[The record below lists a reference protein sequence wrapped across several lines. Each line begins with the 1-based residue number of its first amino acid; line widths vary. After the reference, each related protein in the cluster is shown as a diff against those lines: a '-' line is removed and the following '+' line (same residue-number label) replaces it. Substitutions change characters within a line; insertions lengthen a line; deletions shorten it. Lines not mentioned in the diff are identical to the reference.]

1 MGGGEVPHRRDA
13 NPVTSAGELLDL
25 ITAVLCA
32 VPRTSHRRADRGGWV
47 EIRRRF
53 RRGRDERVAQSPGS
67 AFLRGPPRGYTP
79 AGGRHHLPEVR
90 HTCGVVRHGS
100 PRTAPTV
107 APHPLREPPH
117 PSGAGRTRRRTTAIR
132 QAN

>member
-1 MGGGEVPHRRDA
+1 M
-13 NPVTSAGELLDL
+13 TSAGELLDL

-67 AFLRGPPRGYTP
+67 AFLHGPSRVYTP
-79 AGGRHHLPEVR
+79 AG
-90 HTCGVVRHGS
+90 
-100 PRTAPTV
+100 V
-107 APHPLREPPH
+107 APGWVSSGFQV
-117 PSGAGRTRRRTTAIR
+117 PSFE
-132 QAN
+132 